1 MDLIC
6 CCQSEIEFDL
16 GAIDLPFEIECTNG
30 KFKDISP
37 NAKSN
42 YQICISPHFAKI
54 QSWFNGKIIF
64 NHESLK
70 SIIER
75 MKTSVNYIIGTDV
88 NGAPIASTVATDP
101 YTPVFL
107 IKSTSVL

>member
-1 MDLIC
+1 M
-6 CCQSEIEFDL
+6 
-16 GAIDLPFEIECTNG
+16 
-30 KFKDISP
+30 
-37 NAKSN
+37 
-42 YQICISPHFAKI
+42 
-54 QSWFNGKIIF
+54 
-64 NHESLK
+64 K

-107 IKSTSVL
+107 IKKYKRIIIIKDAV